1 MMDKLQSYLTNHG
14 HGQAGGHMLNPPIK
28 CAVLPAFILTE
39 TCDAADPLGRK
50 RVIPAG
56 AQRAEQTYHI
66 REVAKAV
73 DSYGG
78 YPKWVKFNYNLLP
91 LVLDSRGVLWD
102 APTIYILAR
111 CQAHLNP
118 DMTTFQSIAEDL
130 SIFMRFLEEFEVD
143 YLAFPRFKLQRP
155 TYRFHGYL
163 KNRIL
168 QRKTAPATAKRA
180 MGSVIGFYRFLVAEG
195 MLVPEN
201 PLWEDRDQYLT
212 FKDARG
218 LSISKRVNV
227 TDVSIRA
234 PKQLDPYDGCISDG
248 ERLRPLPQ
256 NEQEWLFEA
265 LAGLQNPEMLLVH
278 LLMVTS
284 GARIQTALTLRVA
297 DVRNELT
304 DSAREFRCSAGPG
317 TGIDTKNNKQLTIH
331 IPRWVYE
338 MLRKYAFSDRAAARR
353 SRAKGGN
360 NDDQY
365 LFLTQQGS
373 PYYQQKA
380 ESLRF
385 DPDFDRRYRERGQ
398 ALRMFIRDR
407 VIPWVRQR
415 YARDFHYKPHD
426 LRATYGMNLTDVQ
439 LAAVERKEKT
449 LSQARDFVRV
459 RMGHE
464 CSATTDLYLNFR
476 SNQATVYAAVD
487 GHEAYF
493 RDLIEKAWRGA
504 LNAEA

>member
-1 MMDKLQSYLTNHG
+1 MINFEMVDKLQSFQTNHG
-14 HGQAGGHMLNPPIK
+14 HGQSGGHMLNPSIK
-28 CAVLPAFILTE
+28 CAVLPAFVLTE
-39 TCDAADPLGRK
+39 TCDAADPLGIK

-78 YPKWVKFNYNLLP
+78 CPKWVKFNYNLLP

-102 APTIYILAR
+102 AATIYILAR

-130 SIFMRFLEEFEVD
+130 SIFLWFLEEFKVD

-168 QRKTAPATAKRA
+168 QRKAAPTTAKRA

-234 PKQLDPYDGCISDG
+234 PKQLDPYDGCINDG

-297 DVRNELT
+297 DV
-304 DSAREFRCSAGPG
+304 G
-317 TGIDTKNNKQLTIH
+317 
-331 IPRWVYE
+331 
-338 MLRKYAFSDRAAARR
+338 
-353 SRAKGGN
+353 
-360 NDDQY
+360 
-365 LFLTQQGS
+365 
-373 PYYQQKA
+373 
-380 ESLRF
+380 
-385 DPDFDRRYRERGQ
+385 
-398 ALRMFIRDR
+398 
-407 VIPWVRQR
+407 VRQNSW
-415 YARDFHYKPHD
+415 
-426 LRATYGMNLTDVQ
+426 TI
-439 LAAVERKEKT
+439 
-449 LSQARDFVRV
+449 
-459 RMGHE
+459 
-464 CSATTDLYLNFR
+464 R
-476 SNQATVYAAVD
+476 S
-487 GHEAYF
+487 
-493 RDLIEKAWRGA
+493 
-504 LNAEA
+504 